1 MIDKTVLAGMLPAE
15 LKKVL
20 ASYPS
25 FRSVQIY
32 KGICSGAENFGEIS
46 SLPLA
51 LRKELSEKY
60 NLVSGSV
67 SSELCS
73 PEGTV
78 KLGIN
83 LKDET
88 IIESVLLS
96 DNKNRKTA
104 CLSTQAGCPSGCV
117 FCKTGALGFKR
128 NLTSDEITS
137 QFLHL
142 SKMLKKTNPERL
154 ISHIVI
160 MGMGEPLLN
169 LQELRKALAF
179 FTDPEGL
186 KISKKRI
193 TVSTC
198 GIIEGL
204 YSLIEEGSGM
214 GLAVSLVTARQDLR
228 EKLMPV
234 SIGNPLPRLKQALLD
249 YQKRYKDRITLEI
262 VLLGGIN
269 TSREDAEAVAAF
281 AKGLGVLINL
291 IPWNAVEGLEINNN
305 PIKTPNTREIMDFT
319 TALKDRGLNVTQ
331 RYKKGKAIQGACGQ
345 LGFTS
350 NRLI

>member
-1 MIDKTVLAGMLPAE
+1 MIDKPVLAGMLPAE
-15 LKKVL
+15 LKKIL
-20 ASYPS
+20 ASYPA
-25 FRSVQIY
+25 FRSVQIH
-32 KGICSGAENFGEIS
+32 KGICSGAETFGEIS
-46 SLPLA
+46 SLPLT

-60 NLVSGSV
+60 CLVSGSV
-67 SSELCS
+67 SSKLCS

-78 KLGIN
+78 KLGID
-83 LKDET
+83 LKDGT

-117 FCKTGALGFKR
+117 FCKTGAIGFKR
-128 NLTSDEITS
+128 NLTSDEIVS

-142 SKMLKKTNPERL
+142 TKVVKKETLERI

-179 FTDPEGL
+179 FMDPEGL

-198 GIIEGL
+198 GIIEGIHDL
-204 YSLIEEGSGM
+204 NEGGPDI

-234 SIGNPLPRLKQALLD
+234 SINNPLPRLKQALLD
-249 YQKRYKDRITLEI
+249 YQKKHKDRITLEM

-269 TSREDAEAVAAF
+269 TKEEDAEAAAAF
-281 AKGLGVLINL
+281 AKKLGVVINL
-291 IPWNAVEGLEINNN
+291 IPWNAVDGLEFN
-305 PIKTPNTREIMDFT
+305 KTPLKAPATREVMYFSSE
-319 TALKDRGLNVTQ
+319 LKKRGLNVTK
-331 RYKKGKAIQGACGQ
+331 RYKKGKTIQGACGQ

-350 NRLI
+350 K